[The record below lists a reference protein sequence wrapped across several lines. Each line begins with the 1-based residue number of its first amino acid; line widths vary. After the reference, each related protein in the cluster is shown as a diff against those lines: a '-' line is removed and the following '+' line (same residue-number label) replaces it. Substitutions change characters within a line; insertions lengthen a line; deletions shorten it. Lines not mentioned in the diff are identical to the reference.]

1 MTPGPMAFGGRT
13 MPTPIPP
20 PGGSLLSMQQNSL
33 AQAQPT
39 MTTGAPDDFAGPG
52 SWNKRQPFDIIPTI
66 DTTFSSHPG
75 SAYGSPPADSRL
87 PVSPIQKGLS
97 VLDAP
102 LPASFDSQGISLYAR
117 TGPVAASVP
126 TRFGWESSPP
136 SSFPSKPFGDST
148 ALRNLHNSAFGDDS
162 KHDKSILASS
172 PPVVADEPIGRR
184 IMHSERWSRPKML
197 SASLGARPPVRTND
211 EWGEDFAFE
220 EDMLPPSLHDLL
232 TPQEKLRRFSRNTEE
247 ENRLSLSGLGTPAE
261 SSSKVGSPSTAS
273 PSRFGS
279 LFSRQ
284 KLENSDVGSGTGA
297 SAFGHVGSPLRNSS
311 LHPGASPSLHPI
323 SKSLSSDISPFVSS
337 PPRQA
342 SMSMITQQLQR
353 TRLSTRVVESSSDT
367 TVHPGMVRVAS
378 GSSTG
383 SAASGRLDRAVS
395 STNIG
400 RERIEE
406 EQELFSMDDDPDMKK
421 KKSNWKRSSGG
432 LWTLGKASPRLGPIG
447 GQRGG
452 SGTQTT

>member
-1 MTPGPMAFGGRT
+1 
-13 MPTPIPP
+13 
-20 PGGSLLSMQQNSL
+20 
-33 AQAQPT
+33 
-39 MTTGAPDDFAGPG
+39 
-52 SWNKRQPFDIIPTI
+52 
-66 DTTFSSHPG
+66 
-75 SAYGSPPADSRL
+75 
-87 PVSPIQKGLS
+87 
-97 VLDAP
+97 
-102 LPASFDSQGISLYAR
+102 
-117 TGPVAASVP
+117 VAA
-126 TRFGWESSPP
+126 
-136 SSFPSKPFGDST
+136 
-148 ALRNLHNSAFGDDS
+148 
-162 KHDKSILASS
+162 
-172 PPVVADEPIGRR
+172 DELIGRR

-197 SASLGARPPVRTND
+197 SASLGARPPVREND
-211 EWGEDFAFE
+211 EWGEDFTFE
-220 EDMLPPSLHDLL
+220 EALLPPSLHDLL

-247 ENRLSLSGLGTPAE
+247 ENRFSLSGLGTPAE

-273 PSRFGS
+273 PSRFGP

-284 KLENSDVGSGTGA
+284 KLENSDVGSGTGV

-337 PPRQA
+337 PPHQA

-367 TVHPGMVRVAS
+367 PIHPGVVRVAS

-383 SAASGRLDRAVS
+383 SAGPGRLDRAVS
-395 STNIG
+395 SSNIG

-421 KKSNWKRSSGG
+421 KKNNWKRSSGG

-447 GQRGG
+447 GQRGS

>member
-1 MTPGPMAFGGRT
+1 MLAMGAGPVPFGGRT

-20 PGGSLLSMQQNSL
+20 PAGSLLSMQQNHL
-33 AQAQPT
+33 TQG
-39 MTTGAPDDFAGPG
+39 TTLPGGQDDFSGPG
-52 SWNKRQPFDIIPTI
+52 SWNKRPPFDIPTI

-75 SAYGSPPADSRL
+75 SAYGSPPDGRL
-87 PVSPIQKGLS
+87 PVSPVQRGLS

-126 TRFGWESSPP
+126 ARFGMESSPP
-136 SSFPSKPFGDST
+136 SSLPSKPIGEST

-162 KHDKSILASS
+162 RHDKSSLASS
-172 PPVVADEPIGRR
+172 PPIAADEPVGRR
-184 IMHSERWSRPKML
+184 IMHSERWSRPKMM
-197 SASLGARPPVRTND
+197 SASLGARPPLSVND
-211 EWGEDFAFE
+211 EWDENFAFE
-220 EDMLPPSLHDLL
+220 EDMLPNSLHDLL
-232 TPQEKLRRFSRNTEE
+232 TPQEKLRRFSRNAEE
-247 ENRLSLSGLGTPAE
+247 ETRLSLSGVGTPAE

-273 PSRFGS
+273 PSRFGA

-284 KLENSDVGSGTGA
+284 KMENSEAAAAGA

-311 LHPGASPSLHPI
+311 LHPGASPSLRPI
-323 SKSLSSDISPFVSS
+323 SKPTSGDISPFVSS

-353 TRLSTRVVESSSDT
+353 TRLSSRVAESSSDAP
-367 TVHPGMVRVAS
+367 VPPGMARVAS

-383 SAASGRLDRAVS
+383 STGPGRLDRAVS
-395 STNIG
+395 GTSVG

-421 KKSNWKRSSGG
+421 KKTNWKRSSGG

-447 GQRGG
+447 GQRGS
-452 SGTQTT
+452 SGAQAT